1 MDWLLFGD
9 VAPTPTNVF
18 ALILSIL
25 LAFLCGHAL
34 ALCYIK
40 THSGMS
46 YSRTFVS
53 ALLVI
58 PVLTALVMTV
68 LDNNLVTAFGMM
80 AVFAIVRFRNV
91 LRDTLDT
98 VYFICTLFIG
108 MASGTQKYTTVIIG
122 TLAALTIL
130 FYISLTSFGSRNRYD
145 LVLNLHWDKTDTD
158 LPTLLNLLNRYSSK
172 TTIASQRTVDGVQ
185 GMDLSYRL
193 LMRDPNRTNELLN
206 HIRSLDGVSWV
217 SSVKAEDESEY

>member
-1 MDWLLFGD
+1 
-9 VAPTPTNVF
+9 
-18 ALILSIL
+18 
-25 LAFLCGHAL
+25 
-34 ALCYIK
+34 
-40 THSGMS
+40 MS

-98 VYFICTLFIG
+98 VYVLCTLFIG